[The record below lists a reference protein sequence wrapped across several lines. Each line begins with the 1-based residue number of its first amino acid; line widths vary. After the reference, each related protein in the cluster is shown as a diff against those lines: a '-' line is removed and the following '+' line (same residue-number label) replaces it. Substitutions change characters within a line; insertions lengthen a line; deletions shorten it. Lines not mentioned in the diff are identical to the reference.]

1 MFNILVSGSDGFV
14 AKYLIPA
21 LSENKT
27 YKIIK
32 MNRSS
37 GDIAIQNTWKNL
49 SAANALIHLAGK
61 NSVPESFKKPVDY
74 INTNVKGTM
83 MALEYC
89 RANNTKFIMLSTAYL
104 YGNSD
109 KLPTDETTNLKIT
122 NPYVLSKK
130 LSEDLCNFYSKYYG
144 INVIILR
151 LFNVYG
157 LGQNKSTL
165 IPTILNQ
172 VNLNTKIIVNDLEIK
187 RDLIYVLDL
196 VDVIIKS
203 IDLEC
208 NFEIINIGSGI
219 SYSIPEI
226 IQIIQKIKKTN
237 LSVESREIKRPHEIL
252 HTQSDITKAK
262 KILKWQ
268 PAWSLE
274 KGLRDIISKND

>member
-1 MFNILVSGSDGFV
+1 
-14 AKYLIPA
+14 
-21 LSENKT
+21 
-27 YKIIK
+27 
-32 MNRSS
+32 
-37 GDIAIQNTWKNL
+37 
-49 SAANALIHLAGK
+49 
-61 NSVPESFKKPVDY
+61 
-74 INTNVKGTM
+74 
-83 MALEYC
+83 
-89 RANNTKFIMLSTAYL
+89 MLSSAYL
-104 YGNSD
+104 YGNPD
-109 KLPTDETTNLKIT
+109 KIPTDETTNLKIT

-157 LGQNKSTL
+157 LGQNTSTL

-172 VNLNTKIIVNDLEIK
+172 ENFNTKIIVNDLEIK

-219 SYSIPEI
+219 SYSIPEV

-274 KGLRDIISKND
+274 KGLRDIINKI